1 MKNLLSDEKYTQYL
15 NEGAIVL
22 QPDSLDAEF
31 HERLYEHGRNIYS
44 LVESSKSKT
53 AHLDII
59 GDSLRGRIP
68 EIDNIFNDPS
78 VAGALES
85 ILGENYVIHPHNFV
99 HKSSLID
106 PVSYTHLTLP
116 TNREV

>member
-1 MKNLLSDEKYTQYL
+1 MKNLLSDEQYTQYL

-22 QPDSLDAEF
+22 QPDSLDIDF
-31 HERLYEHGRNIYS
+31 HDRLYEHGRNIYS

-78 VAGALES
+78 VAGA
-85 ILGENYVIHPHNFV
+85 
-99 HKSSLID
+99 
-106 PVSYTHLTLP
+106 
-116 TNREV
+116 REHTWKIT